1 MKNIFEI
8 SRKNYTHGGMKK
20 VTLKFLWRIK
30 MNNEYGFNMSKED
43 AENVLKYLQSKLQK
57 ATTYFDKYYLNLRIK
72 DYKNY
77 IKSL

>member
-1 MKNIFEI
+1 
-8 SRKNYTHGGMKK
+8 
-20 VTLKFLWRIK
+20 
-30 MNNEYGFNMSKED
+30 MNNEYEFNMSKED

-57 ATTYFDKYYLNLRIK
+57 ANTDFDKYYLNLRIK